1 MNDQNP
7 DLRILSFNFRNAFMD
22 RGSPHA
28 WPLRRERC
36 LELVRRGGFDF
47 VGAQEVQWE
56 PGNAET
62 DQAGDLA
69 RGLPEYGMVG
79 GTRDATAECGEGT
92 PILYRRGR
100 WEPDPD
106 AQGQLWLS
114 ETPEVRA
121 SRSWDTDCPRILVW
135 ARFREKAGGA
145 ATGRT
150 VLFANTHLDYRFE
163 HTALLQAA
171 LCDRV
176 LSERA
181 LPGEPVFLTGDF
193 NMSER
198 SWPVRY
204 LLGEP
209 LALPGAEATCPPLPL
224 RDAWRA
230 AHPDAP
236 DERSYHGWG
245 AATANRRIDYLL
257 FAGPGLRVLDA
268 AIEHAAPSGPFPSD
282 HDPLVATFA
291 WRRGFSTHGGG
302 SKTSRSA
309 GSLS

>member
-1 MNDQNP
+1 MNNQPADI
-7 DLRILSFNFRNAFMD
+7 RILSFNFRNAFMD

-28 WPLRRERC
+28 WPLRREHC

-56 PGNAET
+56 PGDAET

-69 RGLPEYGMVG
+69 RGLPEYGMLG
-79 GTRDATAECGEGT
+79 GPRDAPAECGEGT
-92 PILYRRGR
+92 PILFRRDR
-100 WEPDPD
+100 WEPVSD

-114 ETPEVRA
+114 ETPDVRA

-135 ARFREKAGGA
+135 ARFREMAGGA
-145 ATGRT
+145 TTGRT
-150 VLFANTHLDYRFE
+150 VIFANTHLDYRFE

-176 LSERA
+176 LAERA
-181 LPGEPVFLTGDF
+181 LPGEAVFLTGDF

-209 LALPGAEATCPPLPL
+209 LPLPRVEL
-224 RDAWRA
+224 STAPLPMRDAWREA
-230 AHPDAP
+230 NPGAP

-245 AATANRRIDYLL
+245 AETANSRIDYIL
-257 FAGPGLRVLDA
+257 FAGAGLRVLDA
-268 AIEHAAPSGPFPSD
+268 AIDHAGREGAYPSD
-282 HDPLVATFA
+282 HHPLRASFA
-291 WRRGFSTHGGG
+291 W
-302 SKTSRSA
+302 
-309 GSLS
+309 